1 MSAIKL
7 ALGTAQ
13 FGSDYGITN
22 QTGQVKFNE
31 ILAILDLAWENGI
44 NTMDSA
50 KAYGTSEEVIGNCLK
65 LRIGNKWDIITKVNE
80 IGNSINVQLEDSARK
95 LTIPPAIILA
105 HSVELFLDVQFQKE
119 IAVIRDQQMI
129 KKIGVSLYSE
139 DEINKVINSDFKP
152 EIIQLPLNILDSR
165 LYRNGVL
172 EMLVNQD
179 VEIHARSAFLQGLF
193 YLSHVEINNRFSD
206 AVPYFKKLTI
216 IASKLELTLP
226 ELSLLWLVNLEEI
239 SKVVIGVE
247 NAQQLNSH
255 LVTLKKEVDPSIFEE
270 ALGIHYQNESI
281 LNPSLWP
288 SEI

>member
-1 MSAIKL
+1 M
-7 ALGTAQ
+7 
-13 FGSDYGITN
+13 
-22 QTGQVKFNE
+22 
-31 ILAILDLAWENGI
+31 
-44 NTMDSA
+44 
-50 KAYGTSEEVIGNCLK
+50 
-65 LRIGNKWDIITKVNE
+65 NE

-105 HSVELFLDVQFQKE
+105 HSAELFLDEQFQKE

-139 DEINKVINSDFKP
+139 NEINKVINSDFKP

-165 LYRNGVL
+165 LYRNGVM

-206 AVPYFKKLTI
+206 IVPYFKKLTI

-226 ELSLLWLVNLEEI
+226 ELSLLLLVNLEEI

-270 ALGIHYQNESI
+270 ALGIHYQNETI